1 MLKNIDPL
9 LGGELLRHLDELG
22 HGDVLAI
29 VDRNYP
35 AYSVGA
41 PVIRVDAGIVRV
53 AEAILSVVPLDF
65 AVPPLATME
74 AYDDPSH
81 VMPNMA
87 RVHKLANDAEG
98 RVLEVESIPR
108 FSFYERAR
116 AARCVV
122 LTREDEPYNNL
133 LLVKGV
139 IPQASVVS
147 ESR

>member
-53 AEAILSVVPLDF
+53 VEAILSVVPLDF

-81 VMPNMA
+81 VMRNMA
-87 RVHKLANDAEG
+87 RVHELANDAEG

-122 LTREDEPYNNL
+122 LTREDEPYNDL

-139 IPQASVVS
+139 IPQA
-147 ESR
+147 